1 MANDGGQTLPR
12 IARAEHIGPNDTG
25 DNIEAKRV
33 AVYNWNGSTWE
44 RGLTPAATT
53 YKTLLDDYTTTN
65 VTYVGKAAIGSATSS
80 AVWQIQKIDE
90 TSGMVITWGG
100 TGAFDQVWNNRAT
113 TVSYS

>member
-1 MANDGGQTLPR
+1 MSSNQALQQELVEHDASGGVP
-12 IARAEHIGPNDTG
+12 
-25 DNIEAKRV
+25 AKRV
-33 AVYNWNGSTWE
+33 KSYVFNSGTGLWEKLTTSTSQI
-44 RGLTPAATT
+44 

-90 TSGMVITWGG
+90 TTGMSITWADSAGF
-100 TGAFDQVWNNRAT
+100 TQVWDNRAT